1 MTEILVCVES
11 GIYRGFIEEEFL
23 KLKLSEIAGKLGIKL
38 VGNGNREITG
48 VTSPQDAEPSKICVL
63 WEKRIIP
70 ELDKSVPIMTREKY
84 FDDDR
89 DGLACELPRLKLA
102 ELLALFTKEVKVTG
116 VDALA
121 FVAENAVIAPSSHIC
136 AFSYIGEN
144 CEIGENTVIEPNA
157 VILKDVKIGAGCI
170 IHSGAVIGADG
181 FGFERTDSGIVKI
194 PQIGGVLIGDNV
206 EIGACTTIDRGAMGN
221 TEIGSG
227 TKIDNHVQIGHN
239 VKVGKNC
246 IICSMSGVAGSS
258 IIEDNVTI
266 SVQAGINDHV
276 RVGAGTI
283 IAGRAGVT
291 SDIPAGSVISGFPAR
306 NHNDA
311 KRALMLNADLPSI
324 VKRLRTLERKVNEAY
339 K

>member
-1 MTEILVCVES
+1 M
-11 GIYRGFIEEEFL
+11 
-23 KLKLSEIAGKLGIKL
+23 KLSEIAVKLNIKL
-38 VGNGNREITG
+38 IGNGSRDITG
-48 VTSPQDAEPSKICVL
+48 VTSPQDAEPSKLCVV

-70 ELDKSVPIMTREKY
+70 ELDKSIAIMTREKY

-89 DGLACELPRLKLA
+89 DGLACEAPRLKLA
-102 ELLALFTKEVKVTG
+102 ELLALFTNEVKITG

-121 FVAENAVIAPSSHIC
+121 FVAKTARIAPSSHIC
-136 AFSYIGEN
+136 AFSYVGEN

-157 VILKDVKIGAGCI
+157 VILKDVKIGSNCI

-181 FGFERTDSGIVKI
+181 FGFERTENGIVKI
-194 PQIGGVLIGDNV
+194 PQIGGVVIGDDV

-227 TKIDNHVQIGHN
+227 TKLDNHVQIGHN
-239 VKVGKNC
+239 VKVGRSC
-246 IICSMSGVAGSS
+246 IICSMSGIAGSS
-258 IIEDNVTI
+258 VIEDNVTI
-266 SVQAGINDHV
+266 SVQAGVNDHV

-283 IAGRAGVT
+283 IAGRSGVT

-324 VKRLRTLERKVNEAY
+324 VKRLRKLERKLNETDD
-339 K
+339 